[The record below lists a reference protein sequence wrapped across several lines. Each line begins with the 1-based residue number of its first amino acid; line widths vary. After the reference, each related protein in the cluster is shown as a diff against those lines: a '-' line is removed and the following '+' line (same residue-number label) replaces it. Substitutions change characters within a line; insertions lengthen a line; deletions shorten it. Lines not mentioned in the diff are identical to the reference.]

1 MLLFTLIL
9 FLSFTV
15 SCSGNRSDRDILI
28 QIDSLTY
35 HNPDS
40 AILCLTELS
49 HTINNYSLDIQKYYQ
64 LLTIKANDKAFI
76 RHTSDSLILSIILY
90 YEKTNNTYLLPEAYY
105 YAGRVYADLYD
116 APKALFFYQKATNML
131 EKSGNYKLLKVI
143 YSQIGLLLLYQDIYD
158 EAMAAFKQ
166 AYHFNSIL
174 KDKKGQAKNLCS
186 IGETFTGYGNAD
198 SALHYYKKA
207 NTKAKQINDINL
219 VNGIQL
225 HLATLY
231 NQLEEY
237 DSVKIILD
245 NYNSPPNTNYY
256 IAIADMYYGTHRL
269 DSAIYY
275 YNKVVAEKEMY
286 TSQRAHF
293 QLAEIAMV
301 RNDANAVL
309 EHTRKYKEWTTKITQ
324 ATNTE
329 TIHKMHSYYNYQL
342 REKEN
347 NDLRLKNVHQEKWI
361 IVCCSTILLL
371 GCLIAAYY
379 QYNKRKRNTLNVQ
392 LEKLRQLKE
401 EQYQSSTRFIEE
413 NERKIE
419 ALELQLKQ
427 SHKESDDMQKL
438 LLTQKEQIR
447 QMNERIK
454 TNKEERQLS
463 ESLFRESD
471 IYNKFHNAAC
481 NETIRISSDDWEMLR
496 IKIDE
501 CYKGFSSRLRSIHP
515 ISNMEMRIC
524 LLLKININVTGI
536 SMLCGR
542 SKSAIVS
549 ARKRLYE
556 KYFAEKGK
564 PEQWDE
570 FILSL

>member
-15 SCSGNRSDRDILI
+15 SCSGNRSDRDLLI

-49 HTINNYSLDIQKYYQ
+49 HTINNYSLDLQKYYQ

-76 RHTSDSLILSIILY
+76 KHTSDSLILSIILY

-116 APKALFFYQKATNML
+116 APKALDYFQKAA
-131 EKSGNYKLLKVI
+131 KSLNSTTNYKLLKVI
-143 YSQIGLLLLYQDIYD
+143 HSQMGHLLLYQDVYN
-158 EAMAAFKQ
+158 EAMESFKK
-166 AYHFNSIL
+166 AYQYDIL
-174 KDKKGQAKNLCS
+174 EGDKEGGINDLCW

-198 SALHYYKKA
+198 SAMYYFQNAYKNAIKLNSKKHIDK
-207 NTKAKQINDINL
+207 TK
-219 VNGIQL
+219 L
-225 HLATLY
+225 HLADLY
-231 NQLEEY
+231 NQLGMY
-237 DSVKIILD
+237 DSIKVLLSPYSQYEGVDYYRIIGE
-245 NYNSPPNTNYY
+245 
-256 IAIADMYYGTHRL
+256 MYHGFNQL
-269 DSAIYY
+269 DSASFY
-275 YNKVVAEKEMY
+275 YNKMLETNNMY

-515 ISNMEMRIC
+515 ISDMEMRIC